1 MKRAFL
7 ASLLLFALATVP
19 QADPLA
25 WVNSVRH
32 ASGAPALASD
42 MLLSETASRWAVM
55 LAEAGVLSH
64 RGADGSSALNRYRAL
79 GGTEAHVGEILG
91 AGPSLGD
98 VEKGWMTSSEHRALA
113 LEESWTHVGWGSAAA
128 GVSLRNAPGTSQV
141 VVVMVF
147 CEKLVD
153 GLSIAQEQKS
163 LSVSGR
169 FVTDKAA
176 RGLLFFGLDSL
187 PPVDWDG
194 RTRSFRFEVPGPSLE
209 GYLRLGYVT
218 PSGGFAL
225 TNAFTLP
232 RDTEFPAGPA
242 RSAAPAP
249 SP

>member
-1 MKRAFL
+1 VKRAFL
-7 ASLLLFALATVP
+7 ASLLLLALATVP

-32 ASGAPALASD
+32 ASGMPVLVSD
-42 MLLSETASRWAVM
+42 TLLSQTASRWAAM
-55 LAEAGVLSH
+55 LAQSGILSH

-98 VEKGWMTSSEHRALA
+98 IEKGWMKSSEHRALA
-113 LEESWTHVGWGSAAA
+113 LEESWTHAGWGSAAA
-128 GVSLRNAPGTSQV
+128 GSSV
-141 VVVMVF
+141 VAVMVF
-147 CEKLVD
+147 CQKLVD
-153 GLSIAQEQKS
+153 GLTITLGENG
-163 LSVSGR
+163 LSVGGI

-176 RGLLFFGLDSL
+176 RGLLFSGLDAFS
-187 PPVDWDG
+187 PVQWDP
-194 RTRSFRFEVPGPSLE
+194 RSRRFRFEVPGPSVE

-232 RDTEFPAGPA
+232 RETEFPAGPA